1 MRTLGLLGLFACLT
15 AGCGD
20 DDAVSPDTQTG
31 NHPPPRVIP
40 GGGIGDGPIDGV
52 VNLYVIDDATDAA
65 ISGATVR
72 VGDLDGTTDATGL
85 FIAEGVVGPQTVL
98 VKAANM
104 RSEMWLG
111 ANGANMT
118 IALKAAAD
126 PTPTKA
132 NISGSIAGFG
142 SVTVPSGHN
151 KTAIISYSQD
161 DKLGDA
167 ANNIPTAGNQHIC
180 STNVQTGGCTFT
192 VTTRT
197 GSVALIAAI
206 YDHDTNNTPLNGDDD
221 TFTLIGWATKT
232 GLNVQNGVDQTGVAL
247 DMVDVANLG
256 NVSVTFGTP
265 PAGMPNVAAIV
276 GVELG
281 GAGTLQLLPQILT
294 PASTTLLAPKL
305 AAFSGATYRLTAIA
319 NNGSTATSG
328 SSAKL
333 IRGQTATSLDAGE
346 WLGLPSSLTL
356 TRSGGSWTPVS
367 GALLHGVEY
376 DLADNTHLLSVTAI
390 DGSTSFT
397 IPDLLAL
404 PASGALIARS
414 TALMGT
420 IDLTS
425 FSLDEDLDKV
435 TGFSAQPTQID

>member
-20 DDAVSPDTQTG
+20 DGATSPDTQTG
-31 NHPPPRVIP
+31 NHPPPRVIA
-40 GGGIGDGPIDGV
+40 GGGIGDGAIDGV
-52 VNLYVIDDATDAA
+52 VNLYVIDEATRDP

-72 VGDLDGTTDATGL
+72 VGSVDGTTDATGL

-118 IALKAAAD
+118 IALKAAVD
-126 PTPTKA
+126 PTPTRA
-132 NISGSIAGFG
+132 NISGSITGFD
-142 SVTVPSGHN
+142 SITVPTGHN

-167 ANNIPTAGNQHIC
+167 ANNIQTVANQHIC
-180 STNVQTGGCTFT
+180 TTNQQTGGCTYT

-197 GSVALIAAI
+197 GSLALIAAI
-206 YDHDTNNTPLNGDDD
+206 YDHDTNNTPLNGSDD

-232 GLNVQNGVDQTGVAL
+232 GLNVQNGVDQTAVAMSL
-247 DMVDVANLG
+247 VDVGNLG

-265 PAGMPNVAAIV
+265 PSGMPNVAAIV
-276 GVELG
+276 GIELG
-281 GAGTLQLLPQILT
+281 AAGTLQLLPQILT
-294 PASTTLLAPKL
+294 PTTTTVLAPKL

-319 NNGSTATSG
+319 NNGSATTSA

-333 IRGQTATSLDAGE
+333 VRGQTATSLDAGT
-346 WLGLPSSLTL
+346 WLGLASSLTL
-356 TRSGGSWTPVS
+356 TRSGGSWTPVT
-367 GALLHGVEY
+367 GALLQGVEY
-376 DLADNTHLLSVTAI
+376 DAADETRLLSITAL
-390 DGSTSFT
+390 DGSSSFT

-404 PASGALIARS
+404 PASGSLIARS

-420 IDLTS
+420 IDLTN
-425 FSLDEDLDKV
+425 FSLDEDLTKV

>member
-1 MRTLGLLGLFACLT
+1 MRTLGLLGLFVWLT
-15 AGCGD
+15 IGCGD
-20 DDAVSPDTQTG
+20 DAAGTPDTQTG

-52 VNLYVIDDATDAA
+52 VNLYVIDNATRAP

-72 VGDLDGTTDATGL
+72 VGSVDGTTDSTGL

-98 VKAANM
+98 VKASNM

-118 IALKAAAD
+118 IALQAASE

-132 NISGSIAGFG
+132 NLSGSITGFE
-142 SVTVPSGHN
+142 SITVPSGHN
-151 KTAIISYSQD
+151 KTALVSYSQD
-161 DKLGDA
+161 DKLGNA
-167 ANNIPTAGNQHIC
+167 ANNIQTFGNQHIC
-180 STNVQTGGCTFT
+180 STNLPAGGCTFT

-197 GSVALIAAI
+197 GNVALIAAI
-206 YDHDTNNTPLNGDDD
+206 YDHNTNNTPLNGNDD

-232 GLNVQNGVDQTGVAL
+232 GLNVQNGVDQTGVAMSL
-247 DMVDVANLG
+247 VDVGNLA

-265 PAGMPNVAAIV
+265 PTGMPNVAAIV

-281 GAGTLQLLPQILT
+281 AAGTLQLLPQILT
-294 PASTTLLAPKL
+294 PTATMLLAPKL

-319 NNGSTATSG
+319 NNGDTTTSA
-328 SSAKL
+328 SSFKL
-333 IRGQTATSLDAGE
+333 IRGQTAMSLDAGT

-367 GALLHGVEY
+367 GALVHGVEY
-376 DLADNTHLLSVTAI
+376 ELADKTRLLSVTAV

-404 PASGALIARS
+404 PASGTMIARS

-420 IDLTS
+420 LDLTN
-425 FSLDEDLDKV
+425 FSLDEDLAKV